1 MSLNDARVIYPVREV
16 HASCIIDGH
25 MHINSGAC
33 APLPLLYEKV
43 EAKAAGADVS
53 GVPVVQTRESLE
65 IAMKAFGYIDGINM
79 QRLSTEEMG
88 KRIAHINL
96 ATYYAMQDSTN
107 FGKEIPPFAEIDSE
121 DNIIVPEKQISSPMI
136 VMTMDMER
144 AHIAGYQGS
153 LIYHGEEEGLFFYK
167 RFSGKLPEER
177 GKQVSLAHEWDKSNG
192 LKLHQWEK
200 QYNETRNCAKNH
212 PFHVIP
218 LYFYDPR
225 RWNRSQDETIPP
237 KIQNNL
243 EYGRWND
250 PFKDVAVRTHPG
262 VFLGFKMY
270 PSLGHKPFDELCEYL
285 PEYYHKCQNERI
297 PILTHCSPGGM
308 ITHEIEFYKE
318 FDEAST
324 VLRQEMKFK
333 QTQKLLS
340 LRNSGSQPVITSQR
354 FVLKPVQQTSSQEQ
368 TIIDPKSYFLENYVS
383 PKAWEPVLENFPD
396 LRLCLAHFGGDEWR
410 QGTKIDWLERPP
422 SRWVQ
427 GIVDLTKKY
436 RNVYTDI
443 SCFDLANKLYRGKD
457 TVRSSLVNYLGCLR
471 KPDRIHLRDKI
482 IFGTDWYLTMI
493 TRTSGGAY
501 GEYCRIMKKFLDS
514 IDHTLWVRFT
524 LVNPWEFYGLG
535 NEIKLNQL
543 KIGLIAAKA
552 SETEVDRKLD
562 RLKRINEE
570 VQKLKEKYA
579 RWDKEGW

>member
-43 EAKAAGADVS
+43 ESKAAGADVS

-65 IAMKAFGYIDGINM
+65 IAMKVFGYIDGINM

-96 ATYYAMQDSTN
+96 ATYYAMEDSTN
-107 FGKEIPPFAEIDSE
+107 FGREIPPFSQVDSE

-177 GKQVSLAHEWDKSNG
+177 GKRVSLAHEWDKSKG

-200 QYNETRNCAKNH
+200 QSRETINAAKLH
-212 PFHVIP
+212 PFHEIP
-218 LYFYDPR
+218 LHFYDPR

-237 KIQNNL
+237 KIEQSL
-243 EYGRWND
+243 EYGRWSD
-250 PFKDVAVRTHPG
+250 PFRQVAARSRPG

-270 PSLGHKPFDELCEYL
+270 PSLGHKPLDELCEYL
-285 PEYYHKCQNERI
+285 PEYYHRCQNERI

-308 ITHEIEFYKE
+308 ITHEIESYKE
-318 FDEAST
+318 FDEANT

-354 FVLKPVQQTSSQEQ
+354 FVLKPVQQISSQEQ

-383 PKAWEPVLENFPD
+383 PKAWEPVLENFPE
-396 LRLCLAHFGGDEWR
+396 LHLCLAHFGGDEWR
-410 QGTKIDWLERPP
+410 QGTKNDWLEKPP

-443 SCFDLANKLYRGKD
+443 SCFDLANKLFCGKD
-457 TVRSSLVNYLGCLR
+457 TVRCSLMNYLGCLR

-501 GEYCRIMKKFLDS
+501 GEYCRTMKMFLDR
-514 IDHTLWVRFT
+514 IEHTLWVRFT

-535 NEIKLNQL
+535 DEKKLEMMA
-543 KIGLIAAKA
+543 KGL
-552 SETEVDRKLD
+552 VDAESNGINVQKQFD
-562 RLKRINEE
+562 RFKSINEE

-579 RWDKEGW
+579 HWDKEGW